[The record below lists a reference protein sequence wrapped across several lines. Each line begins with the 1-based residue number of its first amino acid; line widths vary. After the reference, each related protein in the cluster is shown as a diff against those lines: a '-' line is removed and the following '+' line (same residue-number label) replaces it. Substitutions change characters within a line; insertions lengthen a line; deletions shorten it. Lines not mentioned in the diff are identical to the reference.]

1 MIPLYHAVVSYVNP
15 PLRPSYASHIIFAI
29 YIFLPLSENLH
40 VIILGSATTI
50 CYLIIMTMIT
60 YRLET
65 DKFIKVMTELV
76 YFLCLNL
83 FGLYFRL
90 INEAAIR
97 RTFLDRRE
105 LVEGN
110 LLLKFARNQEVRKQS
125 NKVEHQKII
134 QNYAERTAVKHF
146 AGAHC

>member
-1 MIPLYHAVVSYVNP
+1 MIPLYHAVVSFMNP

-40 VIILGSATTI
+40 VIILGGATTI
-50 CYLIIMTMIT
+50 CYLIIMALIS
-60 YRLET
+60 YRLEE
-65 DKFIKVMTELV
+65 DMPIKVVTELI
-76 YFLCLNL
+76 YFSCLNL

-90 INEAAIR
+90 INEVAIR

-110 LLLKFARNQEVRKQS
+110 LLLQFARNQEVGS
-125 NKVEHQKII
+125 E
-134 QNYAERTAVKHF
+134 
-146 AGAHC
+146 

>member
-1 MIPLYHAVVSYVNP
+1 
-15 PLRPSYASHIIFAI
+15 
-29 YIFLPLSENLH
+29 
-40 VIILGSATTI
+40 
-50 CYLIIMTMIT
+50 MIT

-110 LLLKFARNQEVRKQS
+110 LLLKFARNQEVRKQY
-125 NKVEHQKII
+125 NKIENQKIK
-134 QNYAERTAVKHF
+134 QNYTERTAVKYS